1 MSTHHREVNEP
12 TAGVTR
18 ACFEASRE
26 INLLLTGTRAA
37 SQRTVAPT
45 SIPRTPTSIN
55 TSSAVS
61 GLIKHNWPA
70 QFSRNNNNKQPRGLD
85 VHDYFTQA
93 HINTHKSPKARL
105 LLELTES
112 RTTMDLQPCRS
123 WAGGNA
129 LSGWR
134 LRRGLGCG
142 KGFCACCSPPP
153 RPPQKT
159 PEQKQGSEETRCQTA
174 IWGWSPGLSYQMS
187 LWWMVGFKHRAN
199 DISKEFV
206 NVGKYKT
213 TLGSISHIS

>member
-1 MSTHHREVNEP
+1 M
-12 TAGVTR
+12 
-18 ACFEASRE
+18 
-26 INLLLTGTRAA
+26 
-37 SQRTVAPT
+37 
-45 SIPRTPTSIN
+45 
-55 TSSAVS
+55 S

-70 QFSRNNNNKQPRGLD
+70 QFSRNNNNKHPRGLD

-93 HINTHKSPKARL
+93 HINTHKSPKAWL

-129 LSGWR
+129 LSEWR

-159 PEQKQGSEETRCQTA
+159 PEQKQGSEETHSQTA
-174 IWGWSPGLSYQMS
+174 IWGRSPGLSYQMS

-199 DISKEFV
+199 DISEGFV
-206 NVGKYKT
+206 IVGKYKN
-213 TLGSISHIS
+213 TLGSISHNSSKLVPNLMCFVLLYIFLLWCSQIHRYHWGNHWKVHFRIQYF